1 MFPGRGAATLMAHT
15 YSIHFEH
22 CIFSTKN
29 RLPLI
34 IEPETAWK
42 TLRAVARQASL
53 QIIAIGGTTNH
64 VHILVEIPKTQ
75 TISDVMRELKANSS
89 RLLRQNWRLFG
100 WQDGYASIS
109 VSPTAVPAVS
119 RYIERQA
126 EHHKRRSFEDE
137 YVAILS
143 RAGVKYEPEYVFD

>member
-1 MFPGRGAATLMAHT
+1 MAHT
-15 YSIHFEH
+15 YSIHLEH
-22 CIFSTKN
+22 CIFTTKN

-34 IEPETAWK
+34 IEPDVACR

-53 QIIAIGGTTNH
+53 RILAVGGTTNH
-64 VHILVEIPKTQ
+64 VHILLEIPKTQ

-89 RLLRQNWRLFG
+89 RLLRQNWRLFA
-100 WQDGYASIS
+100 WQDGYGSMS
-109 VSPTAVPAVS
+109 VSPSAVQSVT

-126 EHHKRRSFEDE
+126 EHHRKHSFEEE
-137 YVAILS
+137 YLAILA